1 MAEEKD
7 LRAEEEQDGA
17 QLENDAQDAVSE
29 EAESE
34 DTGSSG
40 GGKKKKSGKCITA
53 IVLLCLAIV
62 LFVAGGALGL
72 TYWKNYQHLEE
83 MKTAVDVEGYYPGII
98 IDGEDVG
105 GRSYED
111 VRQEFLDRQQAEADA
126 RVISVQANGQ
136 VFTLPA
142 QSAYDTEQVLVDA
155 YNYAKEGS
163 LQERYD
169 LVAALAQ
176 QPLNFTTS
184 CSVTVDGVDAFVQ
197 QVASAVNVDAQDAQ
211 VGAFDAATKT
221 FTFTDEVNGQ
231 ALDEDALRS
240 AINAAV
246 ESGDFSTQI
255 TAQVNEVPA
264 AVTRAELEAQN
275 TLLASFTTKTTSS
288 KSRNTNI
295 RLCSEAFNGY
305 VVAPGEIFSIN
316 GITGPRTTAKGYKE
330 AGSIQN
336 GIMIQEPGG
345 GVCQVSSTLFNAV
358 VRAGMEIVERHGHSW
373 PSDYVKIGMDAAI
386 DYPAKDF
393 KFKNISDSPIYLVSS
408 FEDRQLTVEVY
419 GKPMLDEG
427 VTIDLRSTTDG
438 TIKRGED
445 SMVFDASL
453 APGTT
458 KTVRKGRDGK
468 KSTTYIQYIRDGK
481 VFEEK
486 VLFTTTY
493 PAIRAII
500 NYGPDLVPEETPG
513 GTVPSETNNSNVY
526 P

>member
-1 MAEEKD
+1 MKKILILGSINID
-7 LRAEEEQDGA
+7 LTIETPYIPAAGET
-17 QLENDAQDAVSE
+17 V
-29 EAESE
+29 
-34 DTGSSG
+34 TGRNFLVNP
-40 GGKKKKSGKCITA
+40 GGKGANQAVAARRLGGTVCFSGCVGDDAFGRESMENFQRCGLDISGVRTVENCPTGCA
-53 IVLLCLAIV
+53 VIAVC
-62 LFVAGGALGL
+62 GGD
-72 TYWKNYQHLEE
+72 NR
-83 MKTAVDVEGYYPGII
+83 II
-98 IDGEDVG
+98 
-105 GRSYED
+105 
-111 VRQEFLDRQQAEADA
+111 LDRG
-126 RVISVQANGQ
+126 AN
-136 VFTLPA
+136 
-142 QSAYDTEQVLVDA
+142 
-155 YNYAKEGS
+155 
-163 LQERYD
+163 
-169 LVAALAQ
+169 
-176 QPLNFTTS
+176 
-184 CSVTVDGVDAFVQ
+184 
-197 QVASAVNVDAQDAQ
+197 
-211 VGAFDAATKT
+211 
-221 FTFTDEVNGQ
+221 
-231 ALDEDALRS
+231 
-240 AINAAV
+240 
-246 ESGDFSTQI
+246 
-255 TAQVNEVPA
+255 A

-408 FEDRQLTVEVY
+408 FEDRQLTIEVY
-419 GKPMLDEG
+419 GKPMLDER

-486 VLFTTTY
+486 VLFPTTY